1 MAMVKNAFE
10 VLFRPS
16 QSQTFQTIPHIPI
29 SQSSNKRKSGP
40 EVYEQRSMLDPPPA
54 KRRQSAVETKSLARE
69 LAPKPSNGSPGPTGS
84 MTGKTPKKRG
94 RPSKADVERNKAE
107 AIAKG
112 VIMAP
117 MTTIPTGSPKL
128 PVEEAS
134 GYAPIAPNP
143 PMPMT
148 GTFYDPTLKTSS
160 ETDAAEMHPGD
171 SPGKKKRKPPVKPKV
186 CDAFLMATF

>member
-1 MAMVKNAFE
+1 MAMVKKAFE

-29 SQSSNKRKSGP
+29 SQTSNKRKSGP
-40 EVYEQRSMLDPPPA
+40 EVYDQRSMHDPPA

-84 MTGKTPKKRG
+84 IAGKTPKKRG

-117 MTTIPTGSPKL
+117 IMTIPTGSPKI
-128 PVEEAS
+128 PGEEAG
-134 GYAPIAPNP
+134 GYAAIAPNP
-143 PMPMT
+143 PMAMT
-148 GTFYDPTLKTSS
+148 GTFYDPTIKSSS
-160 ETDAAEMHPGD
+160 ETEIAEMHQGD

-186 CDAFLMATF
+186 R